1 MPWYLWWNFC
11 YACLIVIVSP
21 VLIYRVLVHGKY
33 RSGWSQ
39 KLRGML
45 PQLTDD
51 RPTLWLHAVSV
62 GEVLQLEPVIGE
74 LRKSLPD
81 WRFVITTTTT
91 TGLQVAR
98 QKYPDDIVCFAPLD
112 FSWSI
117 RRALQRIKP
126 SAIMLVELEI
136 WPNLL
141 AIAELHDIPVLLIN
155 GRVSANSY
163 RNYRRVRP
171 LISKTFGRL
180 RLAAAQN
187 AEYAERLFDLGVPRK
202 RLHVTGSIKFDR
214 CDNERFAPLT
224 RELRECFGI
233 RPGETVFIAGSTQH
247 PEEKIALTTYLE
259 LLPRY
264 PSLRLILVPRHRERF
279 EEVARMVEQHN
290 VPLIR
295 RSSPPH
301 VDMQRA
307 TGVPPIGL
315 LDTLGE
321 LSACWGLADIAFVGG
336 SLTHRGGQNMIEPA
350 SYGAA
355 ILFGPHTHNFK
366 DVVEMLLAHQAAKVV
381 WDEGDLRQA
390 MGQLL
395 EEPAL
400 AREMGARAK
409 ELVHKQQGATSRTLE
424 LILPICCDSQKN
436 RGGGDCFSERK
447 PLLSNRAA

>member
-1 MPWYLWWNFC
+1 MPWHLWWNFC
-11 YACLIVIVSP
+11 YACLIVIASP
-21 VLIYRVLVHGKY
+21 VLIYRMLVHGKY

-39 KLRGML
+39 KFWGML
-45 PQLTDD
+45 PQSTDD

-62 GEVLQLEPVIGE
+62 GEVLQLEPVLAE
-74 LRKSLPD
+74 LRKSLAD
-81 WRFVITTTTT
+81 WRFLITTTTT

-98 QKYPDDIVCFAPLD
+98 QKYPNDVVCFAPLD
-112 FSWSI
+112 FSWSV
-117 RRALQRIKP
+117 RLALQRINP
-126 SAIMLVELEI
+126 AAIVLVELEI

-141 AIAELHDIPVLLIN
+141 AIAESQGIPVMLIN

-163 RNYRRVRP
+163 RNYRRFRP
-171 LISKTFGRL
+171 LISQTFGKL
-180 RLAAAQN
+180 RMAAAQN
-187 AEYAERLFDLGVPRK
+187 AEYGERLFDLGVPRE

-214 CDNERFAPLT
+214 CDNERFAALT
-224 RELRECFGI
+224 RELRESFGI
-233 RPGETVFIAGSTQH
+233 QPGETVFIAGSTQH
-247 PEEKIALTTYLE
+247 PEEEIALTTYLE

-279 EEVARMVEQHN
+279 EEVTRMVGQHN

-295 RSSPPH
+295 RSSPLQ
-301 VDMQRA
+301 VKSQRE
-307 TGVPPIGL
+307 TDVPPIGL

-350 SYGAA
+350 SYGSA

-381 WDEGDLRQA
+381 WDEGDLRQVI
-390 MGQLL
+390 GHLL
-395 EEPAL
+395 EEPAV

-409 ELVHKQQGATSRTLE
+409 ELVLRQQGATSRTLE

-436 RGGGDCFSERK
+436 RGSGDCFSDGK